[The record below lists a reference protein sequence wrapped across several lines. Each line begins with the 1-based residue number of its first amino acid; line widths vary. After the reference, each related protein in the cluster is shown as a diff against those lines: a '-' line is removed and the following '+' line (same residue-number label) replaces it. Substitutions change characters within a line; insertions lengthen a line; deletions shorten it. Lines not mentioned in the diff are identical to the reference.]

1 MERKRKSMLF
11 EGMPHYKDIHKSND
25 DLSILIGG
33 MILYCVVFFGT
44 TYLVSENVS
53 YDAQG

>member
-11 EGMPHYKDIHKSND
+11 EGMPHYKDTHKSD
-25 DLSILIGG
+25 DLSVLIGG
-33 MILYCVVFFGT
+33 MILYCVVFFGA